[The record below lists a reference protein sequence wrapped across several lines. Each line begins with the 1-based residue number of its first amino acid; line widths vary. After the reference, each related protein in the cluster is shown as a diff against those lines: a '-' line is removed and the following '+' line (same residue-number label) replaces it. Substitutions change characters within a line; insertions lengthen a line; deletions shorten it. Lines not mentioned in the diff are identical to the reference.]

1 MKTLVSVAIT
11 FLISFPK
18 NYISNVK
25 ILLESPSFYLGSLS
39 NSSTNTTRHRLTIR
53 LCEFLKVGHGYEMEQ
68 TELFFRG
75 NNPNQFPPPL

>member
-1 MKTLVSVAIT
+1 
-11 FLISFPK
+11 
-18 NYISNVK
+18 
-25 ILLESPSFYLGSLS
+25 LS